1 MQFFIVK
8 GLRIDHKGASNPT
21 LAQFGWIIKFMSK
34 TTNLSRR
41 AVGGIGFF
49 SLLDILGGQ
58 TESLI
63 HCLLEKALK
72 SLPKDK
78 ILLETVLMRLP
89 PTQESEVWPKSN
101 LSCSVGLIKKST

>member
-1 MQFFIVK
+1 
-8 GLRIDHKGASNPT
+8 
-21 LAQFGWIIKFMSK
+21 MSK
-34 TTNLSRR
+34 PPICHQEQLVTKCS
-41 AVGGIGFF
+41 F

-89 PTQESEVWPKSN
+89 PTQENEVWPKSD